1 MKILVLNGPNLNL
14 LGQREPDIYG
24 TETLSDIEN
33 DLIKN
38 FPNIEIAFKQ
48 SNSESEI
55 ITWIGEANKKY
66 NGIILNPA
74 AFTHTSLGIYDALKA
89 VENQIPTIE
98 VHLSNTHSR
107 EEIRH
112 KSITAGACIGQIMGF
127 QGYSY
132 ELGMH
137 ALLKFL
143 K

>member
-24 TETLSDIEN
+24 TETLSDIES

-89 VENQIPTIE
+89 VENQIPAIE

-127 QGYSY
+127 QGYLS
-132 ELGMH
+132 LIH
-137 ALLKFL
+137 I
-143 K
+143 